1 MNTDC
6 VIEAD
11 LKLDKNANN
20 KQQVY
25 EKNMVKVTDGVQRNV
40 LTRDFLKKYLSFVK
54 SQKNPELDE

>member
-1 MNTDC
+1 MNKDC

-11 LKLDKNANN
+11 IKLDKNANT

-25 EKNMVKVTDGVQRNV
+25 EKNMVKVTNGTQRNV

-54 SQKNPELDE
+54 S

>member
-1 MNTDC
+1 MNKDC

-25 EKNMVKVTDGVQRNV
+25 EKNLIKVTGGVQRNV
-40 LTRDFLKKYLSFVK
+40 LTREFLKKFLSFVK
-54 SQKNPELDE
+54 S